1 MDASDKGN
9 AAVTTADVDPQQV
22 RAETD
27 ALLRKASDQP
37 KSLTPDEAQST
48 LDWFMAEQDEEAEPH
63 YTIEIN
69 VSVEPGKEDFKPW
82 VIKPMHS
89 ERIDMLRR
97 TFQVQGNRQQRRTG
111 VADLD
116 LAKFNAALVFEA
128 TVDPD
133 LSIPL
138 QQKGFA
144 DGAQLVQH
152 RFRFKPLLVDQ
163 IAGEVL
169 RISGGDDEDLR
180 TAREVRAAR
189 G

>member
-1 MDASDKGN
+1 MATQTDQKTEQQPQPEEQLTDEQLIAR
-9 AAVTTADVDPQQV
+9 AA
-22 RAETD
+22 E
-27 ALLRKASDQP
+27 KP
-37 KSLTPDEAQST
+37 KSLSEEQKQST
-48 LDWFMAEQDEEAEPH
+48 LDWFLEEQGDEVEPH

-69 VSVEPGKEDFKPW
+69 VSTEPDNPNYKVW
-82 VIKPMHS
+82 VIKPIES
-89 ERIDMLRR
+89 SRIDILRR

-111 VADLD
+111 QADVD
-116 LAKFNAALVFEA
+116 MARFNAALVFEA

-133 LSIPL
+133 LTVPL
-138 QQKGFA
+138 QQKQFA

-180 TAREVRAAR
+180 TAREVKAAR